1 MFSDGTFKAAPPPY
15 VQLYTLH
22 GVVRG
27 RRIPLIFALLGAKD
41 QQTYE
46 HLLRM
51 IDSVLRRHYRVRF
64 SPQRI
69 IVDFELG
76 FINAVQARLQTT
88 TVLGC
93 HFHLCKRIYKK
104 VQGLGLA
111 QAYSNEYNVKKVVQL
126 LMALAFVPPNK
137 VMQCYNNLR
146 RNPAVL
152 NIDAGVYQTYPALAL
167 LFQYFEATWLR
178 GNFPI
183 ELWNVFRRHNNER
196 TTNVCEGWH
205 NRFNRRVGTVHP
217 NVWRFIVKLKKEE
230 MHVRRAIRRSEAGA
244 RVPKQRR
251 KYRDLNIRINDGRRL
266 YLARQLPLNLY
277 WRQMRYVC
285 HEF

>member
-1 MFSDGTFKAAPPPY
+1 M
-15 VQLYTLH
+15 QLYTLH
-22 GVVRG
+22 GVVRE
-27 RRIPLIFALLGAKD
+27 RRIPLIFALLGRKD

-51 IDSVLRRHYRVRF
+51 IDSILRRHYRVRF

-76 FINAVQARLQTT
+76 FINAVQARLVTT

-93 HFHLCKRIYKK
+93 HFHFCKRIYKR
-104 VQGLGLA
+104 VQDLGLST
-111 QAYSNEYNVKKVVQL
+111 AYSDNYEVKKVVQL
-126 LMALAFVPPNK
+126 LMALAFVPPNS
-137 VMQCYNNLR
+137 VMNCYRNLR
-146 RNPAVL
+146 TNPRVL
-152 NIDAGVYQTYPALAL
+152 NIDPATFRRYPQILL
-167 LFQYFEATWLR
+167 LFQYYEATWLR
-178 GNFPI
+178 GNYPI
-183 ELWNVFRRHNNER
+183 ELWNVFRRDNWER

-230 MHVRRAIRRSEAGA
+230 MHVRRAIRRAEAGA
-244 RVPKQRR
+244 RVPKRRR
-251 KYRDLNIRINDGRRL
+251 KYRDLNNRINNGRRMF
-266 YLARQLPLNLY
+266 LARQLPLNLY

-285 HEF
+285 HQF